1 MPLAEAVLAAHV
13 AIILFNLF
21 GLLAVPLGARYGWR
35 FVRIRWWRVL
45 HVLLLAAV
53 AAQAAL
59 GRACV
64 LTLWQDA
71 LAGGA
76 AAPTPLIA
84 GWIDRLI
91 YWPLPLWVFAV
102 LYGLVFAY
110 ALALLRLVPPKIC
123 SKRSFPWLVG
133 SGAPGRI
140 LNVRTPSSR
149 HSARRNRASSSPRS

>member
-21 GLLAVPLGARYGWR
+21 GLVAVPLGARYGWR
-35 FVRIRWWRVL
+35 FVHIRWWRVL
-45 HVLLLAAV
+45 HVLLPAAP
-53 AAQAAL
+53 AAL
-59 GRACV
+59 GRACI
-64 LTLWQDA
+64 LTLWQDE

-76 AAPTPLIA
+76 AAPMPLIA

-110 ALALLRLVPPKIC
+110 ALALLRLVPP
-123 SKRSFPWLVG
+123 RRRVY
-133 SGAPGRI
+133 GR
-140 LNVRTPSSR
+140 
-149 HSARRNRASSSPRS
+149 